1 MIKLAVKGEKFMADE
16 QNLDT
21 QNQGLDNDNGNGKG
35 QGQDV
40 PPKTYTQEEFEQA
53 LKEAEAKGYGKGKFD
68 TNAKWEKTAKE
79 REKKAKEEAEKQAAF
94 EKMSDLQK
102 AETRATEA
110 ETELQALKDELALN
124 TQREETRK
132 LMKEKDLSDVFLNAV
147 LVPKDADATL
157 NNIIEVKALFD
168 AEVQKAVEGRIKTH
182 TPKQNIEQGN
192 IDMALARETLG
203 LKS

>member
-1 MIKLAVKGEKFMADE
+1 MADE
-16 QNLDT
+16 QNLET
-21 QNQGLDNDNGNGKG
+21 QNQGLDNGNGEG

-40 PPKTYTQEEFEQA
+40 PPKTYTQEELDA
-53 LKEAEAKGYGKGKFD
+53 LLKDAEAKGYGKGKFD

-79 REKKAKEEAEKQAAF
+79 REKKAKEDAEKQAAF

-124 TQREETRK
+124 TQKEETRK
-132 LMKEKDLSDVFLNAV
+132 LMKEKDLSDVFLNAI
-147 LVPKDADATL
+147 LVPKDAEATL

-182 TPKQNIEQGN
+182 TPKQNTVSDDGEFSL
-192 IDMALARETLG
+192 DMARKA
-203 LKS
+203 LKLK